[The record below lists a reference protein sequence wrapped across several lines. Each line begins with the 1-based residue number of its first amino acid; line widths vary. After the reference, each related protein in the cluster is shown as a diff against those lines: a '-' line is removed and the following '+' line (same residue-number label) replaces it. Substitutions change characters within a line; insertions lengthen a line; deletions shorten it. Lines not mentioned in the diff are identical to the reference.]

1 MAIRGIV
8 KRKQT
13 LTKSTG
19 TKKKTSAKKSKGT
32 IRGTGGLRGPASL
45 KGKGVKPGYAKE
57 KTAPKVSRK
66 RKADAKAKNRGPIK
80 QPKTRNPRKKGN

>member
-1 MAIRGIV
+1 MVIRGIV

-32 IRGTGGLRGPASL
+32 IKGTKRPL
-45 KGKGVKPGYAKE
+45 GVMPGYSKK

-66 RKADAKAKNRGPIK
+66 RKADG
-80 QPKTRNPRKKGN
+80 TRCKMQTSNKSQYCYYHD